1 MAAPEIKICGVTDAP
16 ALDSAIAA
24 GANHLGFVFFAP
36 SPRDLAFDRA
46 AMLGAR
52 AGGRA
57 NKVGVFVD
65 PADDLL
71 DRAITAAGLD
81 ALQVHKVS
89 AARRAAIQARFG
101 LPVWAVVAVRRR
113 SDLDAPVEVAD
124 RVIFDAGTPGDAAL
138 PGGMGLRFD
147 WSWLTGRR
155 FPLPW
160 GLAGG
165 LSAGNIGEAI
175 ARTAAPLVDTSS
187 GVETSPGV
195 KDPELI
201 RAFCAAARA

>member
-36 SPRDLAFDRA
+36 SPRDLAIDRA

-57 NKVGVFVD
+57 SKVGVFVD

-71 DRAITAAGLD
+71 DRAVAAAGLD

-113 SDLDAPVEVAD
+113 SDLDAPVEAAD

-165 LSAGNIGEAI
+165 LSAGNVGEAI